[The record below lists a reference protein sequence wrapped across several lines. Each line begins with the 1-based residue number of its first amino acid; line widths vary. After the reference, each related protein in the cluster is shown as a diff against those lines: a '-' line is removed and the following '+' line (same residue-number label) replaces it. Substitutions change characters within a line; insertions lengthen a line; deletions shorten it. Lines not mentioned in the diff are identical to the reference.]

1 MAKSDYTASISVKA
15 TPEQVFKNIN
25 SVSKWWTE
33 NVQGRSEEL
42 NDEFIVRSGDIHY
55 SKHKIIE
62 VVPDKKIVWLVT
74 ESKLNW
80 INNNKEEW
88 TNTKMI
94 FEIIPNGNETTI
106 RFTHEGLFPGQECY
120 ENCVKGW
127 DSVIKQN
134 LYNFVTNGEIVR
146 SKVPS

>member
-1 MAKSDYTASISVKA
+1 MAKSDYTVTITVNA
-15 TPEQVFKNIN
+15 TPEQVFKSIN
-25 SVSKWWTE
+25 SVSKWWTP
-33 NVQGRSEEL
+33 NVEGRSDKL

-62 VVPDKKIVWLVT
+62 VIPDKKIVWLVT
-74 ESKLNW
+74 DSKLNW

-88 TNTKMI
+88 TNTKMV

-106 RFTHEGLFPGQECY
+106 KFTHEGLTPGQECY

-127 DSVIKQN
+127 DSIIRQN
-134 LYNFVTNGEIVR
+134 LYNFVTKGEIVR
-146 SKVPS
+146 SKVTS